1 MKYMKIDQFTIELEK
16 KRIKNMYLK
25 VLAPE
30 GRIVVTAP
38 FRMKDEEIKTFI
50 MSKLSWIEQHQL
62 KILQNPVRTELSYV
76 TDEILTLWGQSYTLH
91 VLEQAKRPKVTII
104 GDVLQLSVSK
114 DSTLL
119 QRKAIIDRWYKEK
132 LSEQIPNLIYK
143 WEKVIGVQAGDYRIR
158 DMKSRW
164 GSCNIRTHEI
174 CINLQ
179 LAKRPLRCLEYVV
192 VHELVHLL
200 EQSHNKIFWGYMD
213 GFMPEWKKIRLE
225 LKTNV
230 Q

>member
-25 VLAPE
+25 VLAPD

-62 KILQNPVRTELSYV
+62 KILQKPVRTELSYV
-76 TDEILTLWGQSYTLH
+76 TDEILTLWGQSYTLN

-119 QRKAIIDRWYKEK
+119 QRKAIIDKWYKEK
-132 LSEQIPNLIYK
+132 LSEQVPYLIHK
-143 WEKVIGVQAGDYRIR
+143 WEKLIGVQAGAYRIR

-164 GSCNIRTHEI
+164 GSCNIQTHEI

-200 EQSHNKIFWGYMD
+200 EKSHNKIFWGYMD
-213 GFMPEWKKIRLE
+213 VFMPEWKKIRLE

>member
-1 MKYMKIDQFTIELEK
+1 MKYLIIDHFTIEVEK

-25 VLAPE
+25 VLSPD
-30 GRIVVTAP
+30 GRILVTAP
-38 FRMKDEEIKTFI
+38 QRMKDEEIKSFI
-50 MSKLSWIEQHQL
+50 RTKLSWIEEHQTRV
-62 KILQNPVRTELSYV
+62 LQKPMQKELQYITGEALS
-76 TDEILTLWGQSYTLH
+76 LWGQSYTLN
-91 VLEQAKRPKVTII
+91 VLEQAKRPGAFLM
-104 GDVLQLSVSK
+104 GDVLQLSVRK
-114 DSTLL
+114 DSPLE
-119 QRKAIIDRWYKEK
+119 QRKAVIDKWYKDK
-132 LSEQIPNLIYK
+132 LSEQIPFLIHK
-143 WEKVIGVQAGDYRIR
+143 WEKIIGVQAGDYRIR

-179 LAKRPLRCLEYVV
+179 LAKRPIRCLEYVV

-200 EQSHNKIFWGYMD
+200 EKSHNKIFWGYMD
-213 GFMPEWKKIRLE
+213 MFLPEWKKIRLE